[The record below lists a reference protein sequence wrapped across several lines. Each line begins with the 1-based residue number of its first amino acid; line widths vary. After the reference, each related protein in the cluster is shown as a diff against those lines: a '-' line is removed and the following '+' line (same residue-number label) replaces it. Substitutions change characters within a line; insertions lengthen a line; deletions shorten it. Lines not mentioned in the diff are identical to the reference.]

1 MDQSPKQ
8 SGYRKTCLLEG
19 CPILLVF
26 SLMRIYNAFCKINK
40 LHFHIKFISHLG
52 YNIPYGLLYPIC
64 SISLNLLEDLC
75 RKWKCS
81 SYSMWNYVKVIWMSL
96 SNLILYK
103 GEAKS
108 VLYSTFRVTVG
119 ILLYIFYSLDNKTTL
134 SFLLLYLCLIYS
146 SKHLKCLQIM
156 AYTEMSDFKNL
167 FYNDRPL

>member
-119 ILLYIFYSLDNKTTL
+119 ILWYIFYSLDNKTTL

-156 AYTEMSDFKNL
+156 AYTEMSDF
-167 FYNDRPL
+167 

>member
-81 SYSMWNYVKVIWMSL
+81 SYSMWTYVKVIWMSL

-146 SKHLKCLQIM
+146 SKHFKCLQIM
-156 AYTEMSDFKNL
+156 AYTEMSDF
-167 FYNDRPL
+167 

>member
-8 SGYRKTCLLEG
+8 SGYRKICLLEG

-40 LHFHIKFISHLG
+40 LHFMHIKFISHLG
-52 YNIPYGLLYPIC
+52 YNIPNGLLYPIC

-96 SNLILYK
+96 SNLILCK
-103 GEAKS
+103 GVVKS

-119 ILLYIFYSLDNKTTL
+119 ILLYIFFSLDNKTTL

-156 AYTEMSDFKNL
+156 AYTEMSDF
-167 FYNDRPL
+167 